1 MADSTSFWS
10 ALAYPIRAPFQGLRR
25 LLTGAPSSVTND
37 AHAAWLQEQLRASAV
52 ASLYAGPLNG
62 DVNLTGETWEIR
74 QAYRRMLKE
83 PAVYTPLLSRTLA
96 VASLDPQVLP
106 EDKDD
111 PVHREAAKFLDW
123 SVRNS
128 RGGWLQV
135 LFNVLFPGQM
145 DGFSLCEK
153 TWTVVPADHHK
164 YANRWTLAALKSK
177 DTAHVQFDLDPFRN
191 VTAIRSGIG
200 GQAGTRFEPGDFVH
214 FVHLKL
220 FESPFGLSALR
231 PAYRAAQMIA
241 TALRLRDVVLKNYSG
256 PFLKLKH
263 SRQDQMKAVA
273 EVLNNARANGWISL
287 ERDDDLEVINLAT
300 SSPDQF
306 QQAIEDLRK
315 ELFLTIRGAYLQA
328 LESKSAQGDSST
340 HADETNRFDW
350 YLAELAGTTLTEQL
364 APDLV
369 LPNFGARGGKP
380 TIKLG
385 GVDLGRAK
393 AWTELADKVKTLV
406 PISAAQVYERTGLEP
421 PRDDADAIGGWTPPV
436 PPGMGL
442 DEGAGGADVRTP
454 AKKLAA
460 GGNKV
465 LQAAAKG
472 D

>member
-1 MADSTSFWS
+1 MATGFWS
-10 ALAYPIRAPFQGLRR
+10 SLAYPVAGPAAWLRR
-25 LLTGAPSSVTND
+25 QLTGGPSSATND
-37 AHAAWLQEQLRASAV
+37 AHVAWLQEQLRASAT
-52 ASLYAGPLNG
+52 ASLYAGPGTAGL
-62 DVNLTGETWEIR
+62 NLTGETWEIR

-128 RGGWLQV
+128 HGGWLSV
-135 LFNVLFPGQM
+135 LFNMLFPGQM

-153 TWTVVPADHHK
+153 VWAVVPGEHPRW
-164 YANRWTLAALKSK
+164 ANRWTLAALKGK
-177 DTAHVQFDLDPFRN
+177 DTEHVQFDLDRFRN
-191 VTAIRSGIG
+191 VSAIRSGIG
-200 GQAGTRFEPGDFVH
+200 GQAGQRFDPGDFVH

-220 FESPFGLSALR
+220 FESPTGLSVLR

-256 PFLKLKH
+256 PFLTLKR
-263 SRQDQMKAVA
+263 SRDDQMKAA
-273 EVLNNARANGWISL
+273 GEVLANARANGWIVL
-287 ERDDDLEVINLAT
+287 DKGDDLQVLNLAT

-369 LPNFGARGGKP
+369 QPNFGARGGRP
-380 TIKLG
+380 RIALG
-385 GVDLGRAK
+385 GVDIAKSK
-393 AWTELADKVKTLV
+393 AWAELAASVKELV
-406 PISAAQVYERTGLEP
+406 PISAQQVYERTGLEP
-421 PRDDADAIGGWTPPV
+421 PRDAADAVGG
-436 PPGMGL
+436 
-442 DEGAGGADVRTP
+442 VRTP
-454 AKKLAA
+454 APGPGFGGPTAPPRSQLPPPDAKL
-460 GGNKV
+460 
-465 LQAAAKG
+465 LP
-472 D
+472 